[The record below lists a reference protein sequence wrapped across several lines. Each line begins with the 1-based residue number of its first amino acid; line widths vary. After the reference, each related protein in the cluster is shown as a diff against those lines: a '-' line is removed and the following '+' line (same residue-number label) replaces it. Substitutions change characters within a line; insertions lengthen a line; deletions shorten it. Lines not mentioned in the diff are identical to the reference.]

1 MESISW
7 GPRRGHDRRFGT
19 TSSEGGQAAGTLLA
33 AGERRLARGHFGKHV
48 RQTIVERGHAESGSN
63 PSSTTRKQHMTS
75 QMPGVVPNGATS
87 DTVIEVRGLSKKFR
101 QLVALDNV
109 SLSIPRASVGLLGA
123 NGAGKTTLIRTLL
136 GLSKPSTGSASVV
149 GYDTQT
155 EGTKVREHVGYMPE
169 ADALP
174 MATTAADFVAHMAE
188 MSGLPTRAARQ
199 RAADVLYQVGL
210 SEERYR
216 LIKGFSTGMRQRVK
230 LAQAIVHD
238 PDLVFLDEPTAG
250 MDPQGREDMLE
261 LVERIYRTLGIA
273 VVFSSHILEDIERV
287 CDYVVILDGGRLVTS
302 QPLEDLGTIGGEIV
316 VRIDGDRQA
325 FASVL
330 EREGVGIRQGDLDMG
345 RDELIVEATDERV
358 YDLIRDLAV
367 HQGAALRGIRSRS
380 RTLEDIYLGDVGAAR
395 EANHVH
401 Q

>member
-1 MESISW
+1 MVISESNVAGAAVS
-7 GPRRGHDRRFGT
+7 GP
-19 TSSEGGQAAGTLLA
+19 S
-33 AGERRLARGHFGKHV
+33 
-48 RQTIVERGHAESGSN
+48 
-63 PSSTTRKQHMTS
+63 P
-75 QMPGVVPNGATS
+75 
-87 DTVIEVRGLSKKFR
+87 VIEVRGVTKKFR
-101 QLVALDNV
+101 NFIALDNV
-109 SLSIPRASVGLLGA
+109 SLDIPRASVGLLGA

-136 GLSKPSTGSASVV
+136 GLAKPNSGSATVV

-155 EGTKVREHVGYMPE
+155 QGTKVREHVGYMPE

-174 MATTAADFVAHMAE
+174 MSTTAADFVGHMAE
-188 MSGLPTRAARQ
+188 MSGLPARQARQ

-261 LVERIYRTLGIA
+261 LVERIYRSLGIA

-287 CDYVVILDGGRLVTS
+287 CDYVVILDAGKVVTA
-302 QPLEDLGTIGGEIV
+302 QPLGQMETVRGQIII
-316 VRIDGDRQA
+316 RIDGDPAA
-325 FASVL
+325 FAGEL
-330 EREGVGIRQGDLDMG
+330 RRQGLEVRTNDVEIG
-345 RDELIVEATDERV
+345 RDEMIVEESDDRA
-358 YDLIRDLAV
+358 YDLVRDLAV
-367 HQGAALRGIRSRS
+367 HQQVALRSLRSRS

-395 EANHVH
+395 EASDVGK
-401 Q
+401 